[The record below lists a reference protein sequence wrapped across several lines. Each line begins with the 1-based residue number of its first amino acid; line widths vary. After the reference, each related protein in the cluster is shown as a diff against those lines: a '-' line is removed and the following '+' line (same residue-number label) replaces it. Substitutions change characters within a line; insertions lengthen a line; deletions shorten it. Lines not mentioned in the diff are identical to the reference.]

1 MMKKLPKMNLDEVDF
16 KIANALRGDA
26 RMSFRRLGEAVSL
39 STPSTYERVKKLE
52 EREVILGYRAEV
64 DFGKFGCGI
73 HAFMLLKDD
82 KVFGKAAEY
91 LLRMECVQNCWVIA
105 GEYDYMIEVYV
116 ENNAELSLI
125 IDRLYYKVGRTY
137 TLLIV
142 RNARYAPY
150 AEPS

>member
-1 MMKKLPKMNLDEVDF
+1 MKKLPKRNLDETDF
-16 KIANALRGDA
+16 KIANALREDA
-26 RMSFRRLGEAVSL
+26 RLSFRRLGEAVSM

-52 EREVILGYRAEV
+52 EQGVIRDYRADV
-64 DFGKFGCGI
+64 DFGKFGYGI

-82 KVFGKAAEY
+82 KVFGKAPEY
-91 LLRMECVQNCWVIA
+91 LVRLEYVQNCWVIA

-116 ENNAELSLI
+116 ENSAELSVI
-125 IDRLYYKVGRTY
+125 IDQLYYKVGRTY

-150 AEPS
+150 AETE